1 MIYKTLLHCKSIC
14 SAHNPTQLG
23 GQGGCYF
30 APCNRWAN
38 WQPERFQEVTKS
50 HMASKVLT
58 LNYMFFFLIHPTS
71 LTLAEKL
78 YKQENITNVKWY
90 VQDQSWGYRREIIA
104 EVRERVRDLLDV
116 WSSSNPACSQD
127 TKQDYVTNLGFG
139 NGFFVQPGS
148 LSTSGLSLN
157 SPNGWNWIFHPWPLF
172 IRNALPEWLCTFTS
186 HSDSVH
192 ISKDL

>member
-1 MIYKTLLHCKSIC
+1 
-14 SAHNPTQLG
+14 
-23 GQGGCYF
+23 
-30 APCNRWAN
+30 
-38 WQPERFQEVTKS
+38 
-50 HMASKVLT
+50 MASKVLT

-90 VQDQSWGYRREIIA
+90 VQDQSWGYRHEIIA

-157 SPNGWNWIFHPWPLF
+157 SPNG
-172 IRNALPEWLCTFTS
+172 
-186 HSDSVH
+186 
-192 ISKDL
+192 